1 MGKGSDGDPLSGS
14 CHQWSWPGGKVPRYQ
29 SSAESNFLMVIMMT
43 VVVMMKNVNMM
54 MMIDNDDHDEDD
66 DGDDDD
72 KLLTIG
78 CSNYSRQ
85 WFNC

>member
-1 MGKGSDGDPLSGS
+1 MVLVMVLLMSLM
-14 CHQWSWPGGKVPRYQ
+14 VV
-29 SSAESNFLMVIMMT
+29 FLMLGEIVNCT
-43 VVVMMKNVNMM
+43 SLWGSGVKNNDDDV
-54 MMIDNDDHDEDD
+54 DDLDEDDDVDDHDEDD